1 MLSPIQP
8 LKPYTIV
15 IIGYGRVGRFFEGL
29 FNLIPHIQV
38 MIKTREQQ
46 DYPKADL
53 FLICVQDQEIPKVA
67 KELENHVQSS
77 AFGVVHCSG
86 FRSLSIL
93 EPLKNLGCQIAV
105 IHPVAPITY
114 NTVSAENMVMD
125 ALGDD
130 ELMVLFEYWCSEWG
144 AYFVPINEA
153 QKQSI
158 HVAAVMSCNYLMC
171 LYGHV
176 QKYLVAQGMESV
188 EANHMVQGMMSISLQ
203 ELDFGSV
210 ESSLTGP
217 IIRGDLQTI
226 QHHLQLLDGQRS
238 VLDLYRS
245 LGTSTLDLIEEFT
258 QKPLNATIQEM
269 RALFSNTNESSLGHE
284 RTKD

>member
-15 IIGYGRVGRFFEGL
+15 IIGYGRIGRFFEGL

-77 AFGVVHCSG
+77 AFGVAHCSG

-114 NTVSAENMVMD
+114 NTISAENMVMD
-125 ALGDD
+125 ALGDED
-130 ELMVLFEYWCSEWG
+130 LMMIFEYWCSEWG
-144 AYFVPINEA
+144 ARFVRVTEA
-153 QKQSI
+153 QKKSI
-158 HVAAVMSCNYLMC
+158 HIAAVMSCNYLMV

-176 QKYLVAQGMESV
+176 QRYLKEQGMESIEV
-188 EANHMVQGMMSISLQ
+188 ANMLQGMMGRSLEQ
-203 ELDFGSV
+203 VDLQSV
-210 ESSLTGP
+210 EQALTGP
-217 IIRGDLQTI
+217 IIRGDISTI
-226 QHHLQLLDGQRS
+226 VQHLNLLKEEEQL
-238 VLDLYRS
+238 LDLYRS
-245 LGTSTLDLIEEFT
+245 LGTSTLDLLEHFLEKPVHKVIEE
-258 QKPLNATIQEM
+258 M
-269 RALFSNTNESSLGHE
+269 RDIF
-284 RTKD
+284 K